1 MLLMKKK
8 STVFSFFFFTYWD
21 GVIEIKGRP
30 TRIFYEYFY
39 CPSFLVKDFKMTQ
52 NEAIKVLYDIKQN
65 ESSNGTPTNF
75 LCKPSVRQ
83 NAVQTTI
90 PNYLGQWHRR
100 ILWSASSPELMNES
114 QWCIVS
120 RNRGHPG
127 NGKIAI
133 SISNVCGNVC
143 LDTPKYGQ
151 KPLRCR

>member
-65 ESSNGTPTNF
+65 ESSNGTRTNF

-100 ILWSASSPELMNES
+100 ILWSASPELMNES

-133 SISNVCGNVC
+133 SIWNVCGNVC